1 MKNAEKGFTEKEL
14 TRREMIGTMALSSL
28 ALSALSPTTQAQPV
42 IEAEQAANNVSN
54 GEGLRRIGEIKS
66 KGGKLRGTI
75 RITNQVRRI
84 PGGSDVMLRYYEG
97 IDDSGVIWPPTS
109 DPNSA
114 APYLPGPTIR
124 ARIGDTV
131 NLVLVNNVDPSKF
144 PNSLDTGP
152 GENHATGS
160 GCDVVKVPP
169 NPVAQY
175 PDQVGDKYPNCF
187 HASSTTNL
195 HFHGMHVSPRG
206 TADNIFLQVRADK
219 TISPTDPKVRRAIY
233 DVFAAPPPQTYA
245 QMPASW
251 KNYQA
256 SLIGNYNKTAPYN
269 GKRGLPPDLRLPIP
283 SPTQENFPEWAIGV
297 YPYNFLITPPP
308 VQGNSYKMGQ
318 APGTHWYHAHK
329 HGSTATNLYNGLA
342 GAFIIEGQYD
352 DDLEKIYPDLR
363 NTEKVLVF
371 QEAAEAPDLETTLA
385 LISPPR
391 QKPPVVNGAQNPVID
406 MRPGEIQFWR
416 FVNAGVG
423 AGWGGLKASL
433 WDKGVTVK
441 QTAQDGVQ
449 FSWQSYQEQALLESD
464 DNFASGNRVD
474 WLVQAPAKAG
484 DYTLF
489 ADLNRTVKLLTLRV
503 SGSEMNPAP
512 QFPTQNNYP
521 EFPDFLK
528 DISDS
533 ELTPPGQTVTFDYV
547 PNPNFKTAPTFTIDG
562 KQFSEDPANFI
573 KVNVGQA
580 QEWTV
585 RNPTTVPFRIPH
597 PFHIHVNPFQIV
609 EINDGTQ
616 TFAIPEGKR
625 EWWDTRII
633 PPGGYLKIR
642 SRFVDFWGQYVL
654 HCHILDH
661 EDRGMMKVV
670 AVEDPPAHLFTTA
683 VHHH

>member
-1 MKNAEKGFTEKEL
+1 MKNSGKEFAEKTL
-14 TRREMIGTMALSSL
+14 TRREMVGTVAVSSL
-28 ALSALSPTTQAQPV
+28 ALSALSPATQAQSAIGRAP
-42 IEAEQAANNVSN
+42 AATNVSN

-66 KGGKLRGTI
+66 KRGKLRGTI

-97 IDDSGVIWPPTS
+97 SDDSGVIWPPTS

-124 ARIGDTV
+124 ARIGDNV
-131 NLVLVNNVDPSKF
+131 NLVLMNNVDPSKF
-144 PNSLDTGP
+144 PHSLDTGK
-152 GENHATGS
+152 GESHATGS

-169 NPVAQY
+169 NPVPQY
-175 PDQVGDKYPNCF
+175 PDQAGDAYPNCF
-187 HASSTTNL
+187 HASSTSNL
-195 HFHGMHVSPRG
+195 HFHGAHVSPRG
-206 TADNIFLQVRADK
+206 TADNIFLQVRADR
-219 TISPTDPKVRRAIY
+219 TVSPTDPKLRQAIEE
-233 DVFAAPPPQTYA
+233 VFAAPPPQTYA
-245 QMPASW
+245 QMPARW

-256 SLIGNYNKTAPYN
+256 SLIGNYNKTAPYD
-269 GKRGLPPDLRLPIP
+269 GKRGLPADQALPVP
-283 SPTQENFPEWAIGV
+283 SPRQTEFPEWVIGV
-297 YPYNFLITPPP
+297 YPYNFLITPAPLP
-308 VQGNSYKMGQ
+308 GNSYKMGQ

-352 DDLEKIYPDLR
+352 DDLEKIYPDLK

-371 QEAAEAPDLETTLA
+371 QEAAEVPDLETTEA
-385 LISPPR
+385 LQTPK

-406 MRPGEIQFWR
+406 MRPGEIQLWR

-423 AGWGGLKASL
+423 AGWGGLKGSQ
-433 WDKGVTVK
+433 WETGVTVK

-449 FSWQSYQEQALLESD
+449 FSWESYQDQPLLEND

-474 WLVQAPAKAG
+474 WLVQAPARAG

-489 ADLNRTVKLLTLRV
+489 ADLKRTVKLLTLRV
-503 SGSEMNPAP
+503 AGTEINPAP
-512 QFPTQNNYP
+512 QFPSQDNYP
-521 EFPDFLK
+521 KFPDFLK
-528 DISDS
+528 DIGDS
-533 ELTPPGQTVTFDYV
+533 ELTSPGQTVTFDFV
-547 PNPNFKTAPTFTIDG
+547 PNDKFPTAPKFTING
-562 KQFSEDPANFI
+562 KQFAEDPGDFI
-573 KVNVGQA
+573 KVNLGQA

-585 RNPTTVPFRIPH
+585 RNPKTAPPIPH

-609 EINDGTQ
+609 EIFDGKDT
-616 TFAIPEGKR
+616 TRIPEGKR

-633 PPGGYLKIR
+633 PPGGYIRIR
-642 SRFVDFWGQYVL
+642 SRFVDFWGEYVL